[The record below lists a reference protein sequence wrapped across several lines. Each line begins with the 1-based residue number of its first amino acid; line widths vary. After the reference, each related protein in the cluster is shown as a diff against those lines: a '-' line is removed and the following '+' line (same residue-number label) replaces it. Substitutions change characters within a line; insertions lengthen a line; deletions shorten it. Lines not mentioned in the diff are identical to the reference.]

1 MTLNIDEYID
11 SLPLVPEQKRRIAI
25 TVGCKDCETI
35 PKIPQAGEIF
45 EQENEQYQLM
55 HNGVKIIKDCYYGR
69 WMTEII
75 RLLKGH
81 HEPQE
86 EKLFSELLNQLDNG
100 ATMVE
105 LGSFWSYYSLWFN
118 KQINQAKNY
127 MIEPDPNNLEVGKR
141 NFALNSI
148 SGNFFNAAIGKIS
161 VTSTPFICESDNV
174 KRDIPVICIDDFI
187 AQQAIDFI
195 DLLLCDIQGFE
206 LEMLQGAIN
215 SLEQKKI
222 RFLVIS
228 THHHSISHDPL
239 THQKCLQFLQDKGI
253 QILVSHNVIES
264 YSGDGLIVAS
274 TKAEDAN
281 LSREISLNHPT
292 NCLFRE
298 MEYDLADAWGK
309 INYQQEEF
317 IKLQSELNSIKKKFK
332 SEVQLI
338 EQQLQISQGE
348 ANKLKHLLIAI
359 ESSKFWKLRRW
370 WFKVKQ
376 KLNIAGEDTGY
387 QNYLSS
393 VSKPSQVIS
402 STPVNSADEIA
413 SKSA

>member
-1 MTLNIDEYID
+1 MTLNIDKYID
-11 SLPLVPEQKRRIAI
+11 SLPLRPEEKRRIAI
-25 TVGCKDCETI
+25 TVGCQDCETI
-35 PKIPQAGEIF
+35 PKIAQAGEIF
-45 EQENEQYQLM
+45 EQENEKYQLM
-55 HNGVKIIKDCYYGR
+55 HNGVKVLKDCYYGR

-86 EKLFSELLNQLDNG
+86 EKVFYELLNHLDDA

-118 KQINQAKNY
+118 KQINQSKNY
-127 MIEPDPNNLEVGKR
+127 LIEPDPNNLEVGKR
-141 NFALNSI
+141 NFALNNI
-148 SGNFFNAAIGKIS
+148 TGNFFNAAIGKTS
-161 VTSTPFICESDNV
+161 VTSTPFLCESDNV
-174 KRDIPVICIDDFI
+174 TRDIPVICIDDFI
-187 AQQAIDFI
+187 EQQAIDFI

-206 LEMLQGAIN
+206 LEMLQGSVN

-239 THQKCLQFLQDKGI
+239 THQKCLQFLQDKALY
-253 QILVSHNVIES
+253 ILVSHNVIES

-281 LSREISLNHPT
+281 LSTEISRNHPT

-298 MEYDLADAWGK
+298 MEYDLADAWRK

-317 IKLQSELNSIKKKFK
+317 IKLQSELNRVKKKSDAAILAK
-332 SEVQLI
+332 
-338 EQQLQISQGE
+338 QLQIAQTQADE
-348 ANKLKHLLIAI
+348 LKHLLIAI

-370 WFKVKQ
+370 WFNLKQ
-376 KLNIAGEDTGY
+376 KFNIAGEDTLY

-393 VSKPSQVIS
+393 VSEQPLIG
-402 STPVNSADEIA
+402 NSAPVDCA
-413 SKSA
+413 D